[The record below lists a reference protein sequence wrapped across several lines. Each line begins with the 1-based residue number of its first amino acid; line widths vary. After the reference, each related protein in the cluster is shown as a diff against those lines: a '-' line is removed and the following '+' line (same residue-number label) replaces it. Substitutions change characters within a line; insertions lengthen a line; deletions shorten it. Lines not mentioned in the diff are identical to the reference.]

1 MAAALAAI
9 AACAP
14 AEVAVEPLPTPPK
27 LTLRQTSFID
37 LPDWR
42 GDKHSAALHAL
53 LRSCRHLRPQSA
65 SRSLGE
71 SGIGGT
77 VADWRPICAA
87 AAAAATDGSDDG
99 AARHFFEA
107 WFIPYLAAD
116 NHQTEGLITGY
127 FEPELKGS
135 WTRKGS
141 YQTPIYA
148 RPADLIE
155 ANLSR
160 FRSQWRG
167 YRLSGR
173 LAAGHFVPYATRAEI
188 ESGAL
193 NGRGLELLWVND
205 WLDAFF
211 LHIQGSGRVVM
222 EDGRVV
228 RLGFAGRNGH
238 VYKSIGRELIARGA
252 IAKNDVSMQT
262 IRAWIMAHPAEGGLV
277 MKRNPSFIFFRI
289 LDGGVGP
296 VGAQGVVLTPGRSFA
311 VDPRFVPFSLPI
323 WLDTTDPLDPGKP
336 LRRLV
341 VAQDG
346 GAAIKGPV
354 RGDLFW
360 GFGALAA
367 ARAGS
372 MKQSGR
378 YYLLLPKNT
387 APAQVNT
394 KS

>member
-1 MAAALAAI
+1 MP
-9 AACAP
+9 AP
-14 AEVAVEPLPTPPK
+14 SK

-42 GDKHSAALHAL
+42 EDTHGAALHAFI
-53 LRSCRHLRPQSA
+53 RSCRRLQSQPT
-65 SRSLGE
+65 SRSLGGN
-71 SGIGGT
+71 GIGGT
-77 VADWRPICAA
+77 VADWRPICTAA
-87 AAAAATDGSDDG
+87 ASIDSGDDG
-99 AARHFFEA
+99 AARRFFEA
-107 WFIPYLAAD
+107 WFVPYLAGD
-116 NHQTEGLITGY
+116 NHQPDGLFTGY
-127 FEPELKGS
+127 FEPQLKGS
-135 WTRKGS
+135 WIRKGS

-148 RPADLIE
+148 RPADLID

-160 FRSQWRG
+160 FRAEWKGR
-167 YRLSGR
+167 RLSGR
-173 LAAGHFVPYATRAEI
+173 LSAGNFVPYATRAEI

-193 NGRGLELLWVND
+193 SGRGLELLWVD
-205 WLDAFF
+205 DRLDAFF
-211 LHIQGSGRVVM
+211 LHVQGSGRVVM
-222 EDGRVV
+222 EGGKVV

-238 VYKSIGRELIARGA
+238 VYKSIGRELITQGA
-252 IAKNDVSMQT
+252 IDRKDVSMRT
-262 IRAWIMAHPAEGGLV
+262 IRAWIKAHPVEGGLV
-277 MKRNPSFIFFRI
+277 MNRNPSFIFFRI
-289 LDGGVGP
+289 LESGDGP
-296 VGAQGVVLTPGRSFA
+296 IGALGVVLTPGRSFA

-323 WLDTTDPLDPGKP
+323 WLDTTDPLDPAKP

-378 YYLLLPKNT
+378 YYLLLPKNLSLS
-387 APAQVNT
+387 PVNT

>member
-1 MAAALAAI
+1 MAAGFAALG
-9 AACAP
+9 ACAP
-14 AEVAVEPLPTPPK
+14 AEMAVGPLPASSK
-27 LTLRQTSFID
+27 LTLQRASFTD

-42 GDKHSAALHAL
+42 DDTHGAALLAFRHSCRR
-53 LRSCRHLRPQSA
+53 LRSQPA
-65 SRSLGE
+65 SRSLGGG
-71 SGIGGT
+71 GIGGT

-87 AAAAATDGSDDG
+87 AAGIDGGDDV
-99 AARHFFEA
+99 AARRFFET
-107 WFIPYLAAD
+107 WFVPYLAGD
-116 NHQTEGLITGY
+116 NHQPEGLFTGY
-127 FEPELKGS
+127 FEPELRGS

-148 RPADLIE
+148 RPADLID
-155 ANLSR
+155 ADLSR
-160 FRSQWRG
+160 FRPQWKGR
-167 YRLSGR
+167 RLAGR
-173 LAAGHFVPYATRAEI
+173 LAAGNFVPYATRAEI

-193 NGRGLELLWVND
+193 SGRGLEMLWVD
-205 WLDAFF
+205 DRVDAFF
-211 LHIQGSGRVVM
+211 LHVQGSGRVVM
-222 EDGRVV
+222 EDGQTV

-238 VYKSIGRELIARGA
+238 VYKSIGRELIIQGA
-252 IAKNDVSMQT
+252 IDKDDVSMRAIQT
-262 IRAWIMAHPAEGGLV
+262 WIKAHPAEGRLV
-277 MKRNPSFIFFRI
+277 MSRNPSFIFFRI
-289 LDGGVGP
+289 LDGDGP

-323 WLDTTDPLDPGKP
+323 WLDTTDPLDPEKP

-354 RGDLFW
+354 RGDFFW
-360 GFGALAA
+360 GRGALAA

-387 APAQVNT
+387 PP
-394 KS
+394 